1 MNAEEYLRSGQLDE
15 ALANVRES
23 VKKSPADPKPRIF
36 LFQLL
41 SVLGQWEKALTQLQV
56 LSEMDADSML
66 LARIFTPVLHCEAL
80 RTEVF
85 AGKRSPLIFG
95 EPEEWI
101 GLLVQGNQLVAE
113 AKFAASRE
121 LRERAFEAAPAVPGK
136 INDQPF
142 DWIADADSRLGPIL
156 EVIMD
161 GKYYWVPFSRIQ
173 KIQAEPPTDL
183 RNFVWTAAHFTWS
196 NGGNAPGF
204 IPTRYAGTESKSDSS
219 LRLAKKTEWE
229 QKDADLHI
237 GLGQRLLATNE
248 SEYPLLELRTI
259 EFSPVPVAT

>member
-41 SVLGQWEKALTQLQV
+41 SVLGQWDKALTQLQV

-95 EPEEWI
+95 EPEERRV
-101 GLLVQGNQLVAE
+101 GKECSKQCR
-113 AKFAASRE
+113 SR
-121 LRERAFEAAPAVPGK
+121 
-136 INDQPF
+136 
-142 DWIADADSRLGPIL
+142 
-156 EVIMD
+156 
-161 GKYYWVPFSRIQ
+161 
-173 KIQAEPPTDL
+173 
-183 RNFVWTAAHFTWS
+183 WS
-196 NGGNAPGF
+196 P
-204 IPTRYAGTESKSDSS
+204 Y
-219 LRLAKKTEWE
+219 
-229 QKDADLHI
+229 H
-237 GLGQRLLATNE
+237 
-248 SEYPLLELRTI
+248 
-259 EFSPVPVAT
+259 